1 MTNILNVEKLNANYG
16 LVQVLWDISLSVGEN
31 EIVSLVGPNGA
42 GKSTLLK
49 SVLGLIPQTSGKC
62 FFDSKEIHQLP
73 TNKRVDNGICYV
85 PEGQKV
91 FPGLTVYDNLELGAL
106 PKRARRSLRS
116 NLEKVFEFFPIL
128 KERKMQLA
136 GTLSGGERQML
147 AIGRALMSSPR
158 LMMIDEPSLGLAPK
172 IVKQIF
178 LMIGEIHQ
186 SGIPILLVEQNV
198 RQTLK
203 MSNRTYILESGRIT
217 LSGLSGDL
225 IDNDYVKKAYLGTFD
240 S

>member
-1 MTNILNVEKLNANYG
+1 MKNILNVEKLSAKYG
-16 LVQVLWDISLSVGEN
+16 LIQVLWDVSLSVGEN

-49 SVLGLIPQTSGKC
+49 SILGLIPQNSGKC

-73 TNKRVDNGICYV
+73 ANKRVDNGICYV
-85 PEGQKV
+85 PEGRKV
-91 FPGLTVYDNLELGAL
+91 FPDLTVRDNLELGAL
-106 PKRARRSLRS
+106 PKRARSRLRS

-178 LMIGEIHQ
+178 LMIGEIHR
-186 SGIPILLVEQNV
+186 SGIPIFLVEQNV

-203 MSNRTYILESGRIT
+203 MSNRTYILESGRIV
-217 LSGLSGDL
+217 LSGLSKDL
-225 IDNDYVKKAYLGTFD
+225 IDDDYVKKAYLGTLD
-240 S
+240 P